1 MDILV
6 SSNLERQLWEL
17 THDAEAVRGWM
28 ADLAGS
34 GRFQVDRA
42 TFAAMREVFAA
53 DWVTNEESLDVIRGA
68 WHDHGYLLDPHTA
81 VAWEVAERLRG
92 ENPVVVVA
100 TAHWAKFG
108 ADVYKALAGIDYTL
122 PLPMDAARLTG
133 VELLGRISEMAPDAA
148 PVPRGLAEL
157 DSLPDRFDD
166 VAAAG
171 RAGVETAIREWLE

>member
-1 MDILV
+1 
-6 SSNLERQLWEL
+6 
-17 THDAEAVRGWM
+17 M
-28 ADLAGS
+28 ADLAKE

-68 WHDHGYLLDPHTA
+68 WHEHGYLLDPHTA

-92 ENPVVVVA
+92 DNPVVVVS

-108 ADVYKALAGIDYTL
+108 VDVYKALAGIDYTL

-133 VELLGRISEMAPDAA
+133 VELLARIAEMAPGASR
-148 PVPRGLAEL
+148 VPRGLAEL
-157 DSLPDRFDD
+157 GELPVRFSG
-166 VAAAG
+166 VTAAG
-171 RAGVETAIREWLE
+171 RAGVEAAVREWLA